1 MAVTYHQCG
10 QEARTPSRN
19 GSPQPAGYAKDPA
32 DPDGATMSK
41 QALPGGSWASP
52 ISFESLVEGAVTP
65 SDLRACEGVLY
76 WLESRP
82 AEGGRLVVMCDD
94 GSGARQLTGAPFNV
108 RTRVHEYGGAPY
120 AVAGGTIWFSNFA
133 DQRLHV
139 LAPGGEARALTPEG
153 YRYADAAPLAGGGL
167 VAVREDHTDPEEVK
181 NTVVRLAGPAGE
193 AGQVLFGDSDFVA
206 YPRPSPDGERLAFVA
221 WDHPNMPWDT
231 TSLYVGELADGSL
244 AGLQRIAGGDEESVI
259 DPKWAADGSLWFVS
273 DRIGWWNLYR
283 WDGAETHAVLA
294 QDAEFGGPLWVFGQS
309 NYALLPGGR
318 ALARHGGE
326 GRDRLVLIEAGGR
339 AREIPAPFLE
349 CGALHPLEATRVA
362 MLAGFADQ
370 TPAVVTV
377 DVESGE
383 MVVVRRPSPART
395 DPACISAAQPISFP
409 SANGRTAHGLYYP
422 PANGAFELPEGQP
435 PPLIVQAHGGPTA
448 RAGASF
454 SLSTQFWTSRG
465 FALVDVDYGGS
476 SGYGRAYRQALNGQ
490 WGVVDVEDVI
500 AAAEFLIR
508 TGRAD
513 LKRIAIHGG
522 SAGGFTVLAALAQS
536 EVFSAGGDFYG
547 VSDLEALARDTHKFE
562 SRYLD
567 TLIGP
572 YPQEQVLYQARSP
585 INHLDRF
592 KTPLIILQGAD
603 DPVVPP
609 NQAVLI
615 LQALRERQVPVAY
628 LEFAGEA
635 HGFRKSETII
645 AAKQAELGFY
655 GRVLGFTP
663 ADELPDVEIE
673 NLPRA

>member
-1 MAVTYHQCG
+1 MGVTV
-10 QEARTPSRN
+10 A
-19 GSPQPAGYAKDPA
+19 
-32 DPDGATMSK
+32 
-41 QALPGGSWASP
+41 PGGAWASP
-52 ISFESLVEGAVTP
+52 ISFESLVEGAISP
-65 SDLRACEGVLY
+65 SDLRACDGVLY

-82 AEGGRLVVMCDD
+82 ADGGRLVVMSDD
-94 GSGARQLTGAPFNV
+94 GSGARPLTSAPFNV

-120 AVAGGTIWFSNFA
+120 AVAPGAIWFSNFA
-133 DQRLHV
+133 DQNLHL
-139 LAPGGEARALTPEG
+139 LAPDGEVQAMTPEG
-153 YRYADAAPLAGGGL
+153 YRYADAAALPGGGL
-167 VAVREDHTDPEEVK
+167 AAVREDHTGAGEPR
-181 NTVVRLAGPAGE
+181 NAVVRLTGKAGD
-193 AGQVLFGDSDFVA
+193 AGQVLFEASDFVA
-206 YPRPSPDGERLAFVA
+206 YPRPSPDGRRLAFIA

-231 TSLYVGELADGSL
+231 TSLWVGELGEDGL
-244 AGLQRIAGGDEESVI
+244 GGLRRIAGGDEESVI
-259 DPKWAADGSLWFVS
+259 DPKWAEDGALWFIS
-273 DRIGWWNLYR
+273 DRSGFWNLYR
-283 WDGAETHAVLA
+283 WDGAESRPVLPLH
-294 QDAEFGGPLWVFGQS
+294 AEFGGPLWVFGQS

-318 ALARHGGE
+318 VLARHGGE
-326 GRDRLVLIEAGGR
+326 GRDRLVLIETDGSV
-339 AREIPAPFLE
+339 REIAAPFLE
-349 CGALHPLEATRVA
+349 CGALHALDGARVA

-370 TPAVVTV
+370 TPAVVSV
-377 DVESGE
+377 DVDTGE
-383 MVVVRRPSPART
+383 TTVIRRPSPARV
-395 DPACISAAQPISFP
+395 DPAFVSAAQAISCP
-409 SANGRTAHGLYYP
+409 SAGGRTAHALYYP
-422 PANGAFELPEGQP
+422 PASGAFTLPEGQP

-448 RAGASF
+448 HAGASF

-500 AAAEFLIR
+500 AAAEYLVS

-513 LKRIAIHGG
+513 ARRIAIHGG

-536 EVFSAGGDFYG
+536 QVFSAGGDFYG

-572 YPQEQVLYQARSP
+572 YPQEQALYQARSP

-609 NQAVLI
+609 NQAVMI

-645 AAKQAELGFY
+645 AAKQAELCFY

-663 ADELPDVEIE
+663 ADALPEVEIE
-673 NLPRA
+673 NLPRP